1 MELFVNDKRVRV
13 FGSDKKV
20 KVDKYNYVIKS
31 VRGTSVNFFKGNV
44 LVVDASPKMLI
55 HFIDF
60 IEDHKMKKLKKID
73 FVVKNPDKVVKLVK
87 EHFKIVQ
94 AAGGI
99 VRKKDQ
105 ILMIDRLKKW
115 DLPKG
120 KLDKGETIDECA
132 VREVEEETGVKVK
145 IDSFFKKSY
154 HTYIRNQKRVLKET
168 HWYLMECLDDKK
180 MKPQKDEGIDG
191 VSWKTKKEVAIDT
204 QDTYRSLKR
213 LLKKYYN
220 RK

>member
-13 FGSDKKV
+13 FGPDKELNI
-20 KVDKYNYVIKS
+20 DKYKYVIKA
-31 VRGTSVNFFKGNV
+31 VHGTSVNYFKGKV

-55 HFIDF
+55 HFINF
-60 IEDHKMKKLKKID
+60 IEDHKLKQLKRID

-87 EHFKIVQ
+87 EHFKIVK

-99 VRKKDQ
+99 VRKNDQ

-145 IDSFFKKSY
+145 IDSFFRKSY
-154 HTYIRNQKRVLKET
+154 HTYIRNEKRVLKET
-168 HWYLMECLDDKK
+168 HWYVMDCVDDKK
-180 MKPQKDEGIDG
+180 MKPQKDEGIEG
-191 VSWKTKKEVAIDT
+191 VDWMTKKEVSLAT
-204 QDTYRSLKR
+204 HDTYRSLKL
-213 LLKKYYN
+213 LLKRYYKN
-220 RK
+220 